1 MKTILLV
8 LLSTLS
14 VACFAM
20 SESEYLKG
28 YPLPEYS
35 PEQCERSSIDSWMLE
50 AEKLIDSSS
59 LITYSKKKKNQ
70 KLEDHIK
77 KNALITLAYSRL
89 ARRNNQSQVY
99 PLWLFAGANASFIV
113 GKSLKLNYKYINKL
127 PLEPEER
134 FGFMANQAFK
144 KRMLG
149 EQVAYG
155 NQSVYRDIFWQF
167 LAAYTCD
174 TNLTV
179 KLLESK
185 KWKYSREI
193 KAWSGFHSSS
203 FTMKDKSL
211 RLALDYVDIEQGLL
225 QNIMYDKFSSKIG
238 NALKIFN
245 NHAKLELLMPDA
257 PTFLSFDE
265 YIFSTNLWG
274 TNNLANY
281 KSRVGWMKYLLS
293 SISPFAADLYEKKR
307 SFSAF
312 RELMNENLLI
322 IHTKSRD

>member
-1 MKTILLV
+1 MKIILLV

-14 VACFAM
+14 VAGFAM
-20 SESEYLKG
+20 SESEYLES

-35 PEQCERSSIDSWMLE
+35 LEQCQQSSIESWMLE
-50 AEKLIDSSS
+50 AEKLIDSSN
-59 LITYSKKKKNQ
+59 LVTYSKKEKNQ

-89 ARRNNQSQVY
+89 ARRNTQDKVY

-127 PLEPEER
+127 PLNPDEHL
-134 FGFMANQAFK
+134 GFMATQAFK

-149 EQVAYG
+149 KQVAYG

-174 TNLTV
+174 TKLTE
-179 KLLESK
+179 KLLQSK
-185 KWKYSREI
+185 EWKYSREI
-193 KAWSGFHSSS
+193 RAWGNFHASSLS
-203 FTMKDKSL
+203 MEDKSL
-211 RLALDYVDIEQGLL
+211 ELALDYVDIEQGLL
-225 QNIMYDKFSSKIG
+225 QNIMYDKLSSKIG

-257 PTFLSFDE
+257 PIFLSFDE
-265 YIFSTNLWG
+265 YIFTTDMWIR
-274 TNNLANY
+274 NNLANY
-281 KSRVGWMKYLLS
+281 KSRVSWMKYLLD
-293 SISPFAADLYEKKR
+293 SISPFAADLYAKKK
-307 SFSAF
+307 SFRAF
-312 RELMNENLLI
+312 GELMKENLRI
-322 IHTKSRD
+322 IHAKPKK